1 MSVGIL
7 KIHGGFANYCIAE
20 QYLSDVMQDTATL
33 KRSSSLD
40 KDTIILH
47 YVIHGNCIS
56 RFFRNRKFNR
66 AITLLNDKG
75 IQIDMFYI

>member
-33 KRSSSLD
+33 KRNSPLD
-40 KDTIILH
+40 NDIIILH

-56 RFFRNRKFNR
+56 RFFRSRKFNR
-66 AITLLNDKG
+66 AVTFLNDKG
-75 IQIDMFYI
+75 IKIDMFYI